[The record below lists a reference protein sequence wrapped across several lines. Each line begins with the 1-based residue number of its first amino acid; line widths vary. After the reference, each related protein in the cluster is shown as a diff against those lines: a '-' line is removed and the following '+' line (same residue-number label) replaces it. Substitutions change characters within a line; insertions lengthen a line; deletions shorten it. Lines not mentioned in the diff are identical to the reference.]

1 LGIIESYTYDADGNR
16 IKEVA
21 GTKTT
26 RTFFPFYVE
35 EKVGS
40 TTTVVK
46 YYSFNGLTIAMKRGS
61 DLRYLHTDHLGS
73 NTLVTNADGTL
84 HSGQNYCAYGGQRI
98 ATWYGY
104 ECDPTAVNPLPTDR
118 TFTGQ
123 EQDGTGL
130 MYYRARF
137 YDSAL
142 GTFISPDTLVPSLG
156 TVVDYNRFAY
166 SRANPKT

>member
-1 LGIIESYTYDADGNR
+1 MPRPAKVVTCSR

-46 YYSFNGLTIAMKRGS
+46 YYTFNGMTIAMRRGGT
-61 DLRYLHTDHLGS
+61 LRYLHSDHLSS

-84 HSGQNYCAYGGQRI
+84 HSSQNYCAYGGQRI

-104 ECDPTAVNPLPTDR
+104 ECDPTAANPLPTDR

-130 MYYRARF
+130 IYFRARF
-137 YDSAL
+137 VDPAL
-142 GTFISPDTLVPSLG
+142 GTFISPDTIVPEPG
-156 TVVDYNRFAY
+156 VVFDYNRYMYVRGNA
-166 SRANPKT
+166 KT